1 MNAPLPAD
9 HRNREL
15 AMIHVAKKQLAM
27 DDESY
32 RAMLWACGRVRSS
45 KDLDYGGRQRVI
57 EHFKKCGFVAVKSK
71 TAHPGRPHN
80 IDSASRG
87 PQIQKVEALLADA
100 GREWAYAD
108 GMVKRMFKVERVA
121 MCHEGQLQKLI
132 AALNYDKK
140 RRATRQKA
148 TDGK

>member
-1 MNAPLPAD
+1 MSAPLPTD

-32 RAMLWACGRVRSS
+32 RAMLWACGRVKSS

-57 EHFKKCGFVAVKSK
+57 EHLKKCGFTAVKGK
-71 TAHPGRPHN
+71 RVYPGRPHN
-80 IDSASRG
+80 ISSESRG
-87 PQIQKVEALLADA
+87 PQLKKVEALLADA

-108 GMVKRMFKVERVA
+108 GMVKRMFNIERVA

-132 AALNYDKK
+132 AALSYDQK
-140 RRATRQKA
+140 RRALKQEKA
-148 TDGK
+148 QP